1 MLKKL
6 PFLTTAT
13 LLTPQPPKS
22 IDELNAKYNSIS
34 HTIHSLHDYFKIT
47 TTVGP
52 TIATELNGKI
62 TLNEQPGLYR
72 CAELRDVDE
81 YGNTPMHVLALNAR
95 FDIIKLVFTYFQTT
109 LNAKNKAIF
118 FEKNQKNNDGLTA
131 YDIARQRATTSQEQ
145 TIALQFFK
153 FSVSD
158 KLPITI
164 FGKELPP
171 SRPLR
176 ELMDCTA
183 TTIAASN
190 RTIII
195 PGLDMSLPTLNESE
209 QTLTARLKSRKV
221 KTFSSFN
228 SDLNGFSH
236 QSIFGITQL
245 KNAIGIDGEIQ
256 TVKQL
261 TDRLATMARLS
272 NDAKSGLKELF
283 APISRLAVAEQEAIW
298 TPSFLTKS
306 IQTIRDQLQAFTA
319 VLPATF
325 PIILAENGSHSIQFG
340 HYSLILLYSRLL
352 E

>member
-1 MLKKL
+1 
-6 PFLTTAT
+6 
-13 LLTPQPPKS
+13 
-22 IDELNAKYNSIS
+22 
-34 HTIHSLHDYFKIT
+34 
-47 TTVGP
+47 
-52 TIATELNGKI
+52 
-62 TLNEQPGLYR
+62 
-72 CAELRDVDE
+72 
-81 YGNTPMHVLALNAR
+81 
-95 FDIIKLVFTYFQTT
+95 
-109 LNAKNKAIF
+109 
-118 FEKNQKNNDGLTA
+118 
-131 YDIARQRATTSQEQ
+131 
-145 TIALQFFK
+145 
-153 FSVSD
+153 
-158 KLPITI
+158 
-164 FGKELPP
+164 
-171 SRPLR
+171 
-176 ELMDCTA
+176 MDCTA
-183 TTIAASN
+183 TTIAASK
-190 RTIII
+190 RIIII

-236 QSIFGITQL
+236 QSIFSITQL

-352 E
+352 EQVEEDLPRLRDIFESNDEQRKTIFAIINWTIGRQNSILTWSQSISEARYKKIGFH